1 MKQLRFFSF
10 CTLLLITVNLSA
22 QITVNPKVGVNV
34 SGIDA
39 KLEDFKAEARAGWNA
54 GLDFRLGDG
63 FLYLQ
68 PGAHYYSYTARLV
81 QDLDNPND
89 VALKDETTI
98 QNLKLPVNL
107 GLRLLGNN
115 DFFQLHARGGIV
127 PTYTLGVKERSG
139 FALDKESLKD
149 WTFGANVGL
158 GVDIL
163 FLTVDLNYE
172 IGLTDYFQ
180 NVEGKNNVLT
190 LTAGVKF

>member
-1 MKQLRFFSF
+1 MKQLRFLAFF
-10 CTLLLITVNLSA
+10 TLLLTSISLTA
-22 QITVNPKVGVNV
+22 QITVNPKIGANV

-39 KLEDFKAEARAGWNA
+39 KLGDFDAEARAGWNA
-54 GLDFRLGDG
+54 GLDLRLGDG

-68 PGAHYYSYTARLV
+68 PGAHYYSYTARLIK
-81 QDLDNPND
+81 DLDDPND
-89 VALKDETTI
+89 VQLKDETTI

-115 DFFQLHARGGIV
+115 DFLQIHARGGIV

-139 FALDKESLKD
+139 FAFDKESLKD
-149 WTFGANVGL
+149 WTFGANVGA

-172 IGLTDYFQ
+172 IGLSDYFQ

-190 LTAGVKF
+190 LTAGIKF